1 MSTQHISG
9 PIPSDVLSD
18 GEAIIEAVMAGKK
31 PDPAVAQRVRERAN
45 KITEEVRRKYGV
57 LDIGANAI
65 RELRDR

>member
-1 MSTQHISG
+1 
-9 PIPSDVLSD
+9 
-18 GEAIIEAVMAGKK
+18 MAGKK